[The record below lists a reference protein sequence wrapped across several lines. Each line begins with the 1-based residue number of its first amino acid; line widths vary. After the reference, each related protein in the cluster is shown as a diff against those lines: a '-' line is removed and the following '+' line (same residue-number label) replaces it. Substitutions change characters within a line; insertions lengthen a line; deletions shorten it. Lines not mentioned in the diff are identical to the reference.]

1 MIPKTIHYCWLSD
14 NPVPN
19 ELQKYV
25 DSWKKFLPD
34 YEFILWNFDRFDIN
48 SSLWVKQAFNAKK
61 YAFAA
66 DYIRLFALYNYGG
79 FYLDMDVEVL
89 HSFNPLLRL
98 HSALCYENNG
108 TVIEAATMGAEKKSE
123 WVGRCLDYYRD
134 RSFVKE
140 DGTYDMVPLP
150 QIIMSILKKNYKPQS
165 VKSID
170 DAIRLDNNNNV
181 IPILSSDFFSP
192 KSYTS
197 GKIKITSN
205 SYSIHHFHGTWLPWY
220 VLMEKRISYLL
231 HIRYRDFLNRKV
243 FNKMRHYK

>member
-1 MIPKTIHYCWLSD
+1 MIPKIIHYCWLSND
-14 NPVPN
+14 PIPR
-19 ELQKYV
+19 EIQQYMS
-25 DSWKKFLPD
+25 SWKKYLPD
-34 YEFILWNFDRFDIN
+34 FEFILWNFDRFDIN

-89 HSFNPLLRL
+89 HSFNPLLQL
-98 HSALCYENNG
+98 NSALCYENNG
-108 TVIEAATMGAEKKSE
+108 KVIEAATMGTEKKSE

-150 QIIMSILKKNYKPQS
+150 QIIMSILKKSYKPQS

-192 KSYTS
+192 KSYAS

-205 SYSIHHFHGTWLPWY
+205 SYSIHHFQGTWLPWY
-220 VLMEKRISYLL
+220 VLMEKRISYFL
-231 HIRYRDFLNRKV
+231 HIRYRDFLNRKII
-243 FNKMRHYK
+243 NKK